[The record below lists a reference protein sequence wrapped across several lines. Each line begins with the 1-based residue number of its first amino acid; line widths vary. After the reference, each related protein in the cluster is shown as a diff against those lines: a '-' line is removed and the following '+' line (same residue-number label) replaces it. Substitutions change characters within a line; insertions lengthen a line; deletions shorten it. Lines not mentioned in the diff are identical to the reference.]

1 MWELDGPI
9 IFGPMTSNT
18 LIKDMFVLLK
28 ICIKIVFTFM
38 QKNTIDVLVIVLY
51 HSLRKE
57 ANLLKG
63 KRQNRIYKTV

>member
-1 MWELDGPI
+1 
-9 IFGPMTSNT
+9 
-18 LIKDMFVLLK
+18 MFVLLK

-51 HSLRKE
+51 HSLKKE

-63 KRQNRIYKTV
+63 KLQNRIYKTV

>member
-1 MWELDGPI
+1 MRAAPAVWELDGPI

-38 QKNTIDVLVIVLY
+38 QKNTIDILVIVLY
-51 HSLRKE
+51 HSLKKE

-63 KRQNRIYKTV
+63 K